1 MSKVIKVAENLI
13 VKDSILDK
21 LSEIANVAQFV
32 SFDTKLNQ
40 RYSRVLGFE
49 PNHQFESLEEAAQ
62 KLLESSTDKSVNVRS
77 YTPEFPKS
85 REFIYGLKNSG
96 DVVSAVR
103 RLSQEDLYT
112 IINETV
118 DINDGGVSG
127 VVLGDVIEF
136 APKDT
141 PRSVE
146 KPGTASLP
154 REVGLKLL
162 ETVYHFCPSL
172 NYARDKRVE
181 FSIHPLKRGYR
192 NDHTIVW
199 EMEDVGDTDITADI
213 KWSNNFSKFIGDK
226 AYGLL
231 IAYLIGLRV
240 PSTTVFSRNIA
251 PFQYG
256 YRSNTAEFWIRT
268 CPTEQVPGKFT
279 THRGWLDPYKLM
291 CNEDPDGN
299 MIASVLSQEGIEA
312 RYSGALV
319 TSPNGD
325 IIIEGVKGFG
335 EDFMLGV
342 AEKDVL
348 PDEVTN
354 SVIETYRKAEDKL
367 GYVRMEWVYDGDK
380 IWVVQLHKGATVTQ
394 GNIIYPGKVGYY
406 HRFDVKKGIDKLR
419 QLISKVK
426 NSNEGI
432 ELIGNVGITSHL
444 GDILRRAGIPSK
456 ISNC

>member
-1 MSKVIKVAENLI
+1 MIQIAENLI

-21 LSEIANVAQFV
+21 LSEVANVAQFV
-32 SFDTKLNQ
+32 SFDTNLKQ
-40 RYSRVLGFE
+40 RYSRVGGFK
-49 PNHQFESLEEAAQ
+49 PNSQFESLEEAAQ

-85 REFIYGLKNSG
+85 REFIYGLKNSS
-96 DVVSAVR
+96 DIVSAVR
-103 RLSQEDLYT
+103 RLAHNGLYT

-118 DINDGGVSG
+118 DVNDGGVSG
-127 VVLGDVIEF
+127 VVLGNVLEF

-154 REVGLKLL
+154 REMGLKLL

-172 NYARDKRVE
+172 NYDRTKRVE

-192 NDHTIVW
+192 NDHTIIW
-199 EMEDVGDTDITADI
+199 EMEDVGETDITSDI

-240 PSTTVFSRNIA
+240 PSTIVFPRHIA

-279 THRGWLDPYKLM
+279 THRGWLDPYELM
-291 CNEDPDGN
+291 CNEDPDGT

-312 RYSGALV
+312 KYSGALV
-319 TSPNGD
+319 TSPKGD
-325 IIIEGVKGFG
+325 IIIEGVKGLG
-335 EDFMLGV
+335 DDFMLGV
-342 AEKDVL
+342 AEKDLL
-348 PDEVTN
+348 PDEVKN
-354 SVIETYRKAEDKL
+354 SVIETYRKAENKL
-367 GYVRMEWVYDGDK
+367 GYVRMEWVYDGNEV
-380 IWVVQLHKGATVTQ
+380 WVVQLHKGATATQ
-394 GNIIYPGKVGYY
+394 GNIIYPGNVNYY
-406 HRFDVKKGIDKLR
+406 HKFNVKKGIDELR
-419 QLISKVK
+419 QLILQLKD
-426 NSNEGI
+426 SNEGV
-432 ELIGNVGITSHL
+432 ELIGNIGITSHL
-444 GDILRRAGIPSK
+444 GDILRRAEIPSK
-456 ISNC
+456 ISS